1 MTDNPNLP
9 ESGSSNPTIAAPA
22 TAAPTM
28 AATDFANDIGPKN
41 IGESFRAYQQ
51 KVRGGDVGALPA
63 IAGVIVLLIIFYSA
77 NHLFL
82 SKANFA
88 NFLTQA
94 APYAILAMGTIF
106 VLLLGEID
114 LSIGTA
120 SGVAA
125 VTMALSLTKKGDLN
139 AALGTGTYLVLLAL
153 FVLAA
158 VINVLYRL
166 WIPLAIIVVGFIFI
180 VTKYAS
186 HVIPAMIVAIAVG
199 VAIGSLIGF
208 LVAHVGI
215 PSFIVT
221 LALFLAWQGVLLKFI
236 GASNAVSTRQFDL
249 VNKIENGNV
258 KPTLAWILW
267 AASMVIFGAFT
278 VGRAL
283 RKRAAKL
290 TGEPIDLAILRVVLL
305 AVITGIGVYFLNQNR
320 GLTVFATLEGVPWVV
335 PLIAVVFVL
344 WTLVLSKLR
353 YGRYIY
359 ATGGNTEAAR
369 RAGID
374 VRKIRLSVFII
385 SSGMAGLAG
394 IVGASRQGGVPSDF
408 GAHTDQL
415 YAVGAAVIGG
425 TSLFGGRG
433 KVRDGIIGALVI
445 AMIPNGLGLKNLGA
459 PYEYM
464 ITGAFLLLAA
474 SVDALSRKRAS
485 AK

>member
-1 MTDNPNLP
+1 MSDESNLP

-22 TAAPTM
+22 APTQTV
-28 AATDFANDIGPKN
+28 AAADFANDIGPKN
-41 IGESFRAYQQ
+41 IQEAFLAYRQ

-63 IAGVIVLLIIFYSA
+63 VAGVIVLLIIFYNA

-82 SKANFA
+82 SKPNFA

-125 VTMALSLTKKGDLN
+125 VTMALSLTKHGDLN
-139 AALGTGTYLVLLAL
+139 KALGTGTYIVLLAL
-153 FVLAA
+153 LLLA
-158 VINVLYRL
+158 IGITVLYRL
-166 WIPLAIIVVGFIFI
+166 WIPLVIIALGFVFI

-186 HVIPAMIVAIAVG
+186 HVVPAMIVAIAVG
-199 VAIGSLIGF
+199 CAIGSIIGF

-236 GASNAVSTRQFDL
+236 GASNAVSTRQYDL

-258 KPTLAWILW
+258 KPTAAWIMW
-267 AASMVIFGAFT
+267 AVAMLLYGLFVI
-278 VGRAL
+278 GRAL
-283 RKRAAKL
+283 RKRAQKL
-290 TGEPIDLAILRVVLL
+290 TGEPVDLAILRVALL
-305 AVITGIGVYFLNQNR
+305 TVATGVGVFFLNENR
-320 GLTVFATLEGVPWVV
+320 GLTVFSKLEGVPWVV
-335 PLIAVVFVL
+335 PLVAVVFVGL
-344 WTLVLSKLR
+344 TLVLTKLR

-374 VRKIRLSVFII
+374 VRRIRLSVFII
-385 SSGMAGLAG
+385 GSGMAGLAG

-474 SVDALSRKRAS
+474 SVDALSRRRAS

>member
-1 MTDNPNLP
+1 MTDETTPP
-9 ESGSSNPTIAAPA
+9 TSGSSNPTMVASATPAPSVA
-22 TAAPTM
+22 E
-28 AATDFANDIGPKN
+28 TDFANDVGPRN
-41 IGESFRAYQQ
+41 IGEAFQVYRR
-51 KVRGGDVGALPA
+51 KVRGGEVGALPA
-63 IAGVIVLLIIFYSA
+63 VAGVIVLLVIFYNA

-94 APYAILAMGTIF
+94 APYAVLAMGTIF

-125 VTMALSLTKKGDLN
+125 VTMALSLTRHGDLN
-139 AALGTGTYLVLLAL
+139 KALGTGTYLALLAL
-153 FVLAA
+153 MVLAA
-158 VINVLYRL
+158 AVNIYYRL

-180 VTKYAS
+180 VTKYSS
-186 HVIPAMIVAIAVG
+186 HVVPAMVVA
-199 VAIGSLIGF
+199 VAIGVSIGSIIGF
-208 LVAHVGI
+208 LVAHIGI

-236 GASNAVSTRQFDL
+236 GASNAVSTRQFSL
-249 VNKIENGNV
+249 INNIENGNV
-258 KPTLAWILW
+258 KPALAWILW
-267 AASMVIFGAFT
+267 AVVMALYGLYVI
-278 VGRAL
+278 GRAV
-283 RKRAAKL
+283 RKRMQQL
-290 TGEPIDLAILRVVLL
+290 SGEPIDLAILRVAALVLL
-305 AVITGIGVYFLNQNR
+305 TGFGVYVLNQNR
-320 GLTVFATLEGVPWVV
+320 GLTVFSKLEGVPWVV
-335 PLIAVVFVL
+335 PIIAVLFVL
-344 WTLVLSKLR
+344 WTLILTKAR

-374 VRKIRLSVFII
+374 VRRIRLSVFII
-385 SSGMAGLAG
+385 SSGMAGVAG
-394 IVGASRQGGVPSDF
+394 IIGASRQGGVPSDF

-474 SVDALSRKRAS
+474 SVDALSRKRNS
-485 AK
+485 AT